1 MRCNDH
7 VCHQSVV
14 FSAQYSGGLWGCQVG
29 ASPIIGWDIRLLLP
43 CTGDILWW
51 SQQPI
56 RRQTKLKTNQC
67 YALIIVNP
75 WIQGGLARW
84 SYVRLADTSW
94 SVMLTLDTDNLLI
107 KPDINLF
114 HDSLP
119 HRHHRWRFD
128 KALFSVTFWF
138 VYDSALA
145 CCVQDWWFL
154 VGSDNSVSPR
164 YSFYPPSFEDTLMI
178 N

>member
-14 FSAQYSGGLWGCQVG
+14 FSAQYSGVWAGAKWAHHPLLVG
-29 ASPIIGWDIRLLLP
+29 TSDCYYHDALETLR
-43 CTGDILWW
+43 W

-56 RRQTKLKTNQC
+56 GRQIKLKINQW

-75 WIQGGLARW
+75 WILGGLARW

-119 HRHHRWRFD
+119 RRHHRWRFD
-128 KALFSVTFWF
+128 KRFFLSHFDLFMTVPWLALCRIDGSW
-138 VYDSALA
+138 
-145 CCVQDWWFL
+145 L
-154 VGSDNSVSPR
+154 VLT
-164 YSFYPPSFEDTLMI
+164 TLSLPAI
-178 N
+178 HFILHLLKTL

>member
-14 FSAQYSGGLWGCQVG
+14 FSAQYSGVWAGAKWAHHPLLVG
-29 ASPIIGWDIRLLLP
+29 TSDCYYHDALETLR
-43 CTGDILWW
+43 W

-56 RRQTKLKTNQC
+56 GRQIKLKINQW

-75 WIQGGLARW
+75 WILGGLARW

-119 HRHHRWRFD
+119 RRHHRWRFD

-145 CCVQDWWFL
+145 CSVQDWWFL